1 MNGFIK
7 IWRKEQAS
15 EIWDQPPELY
25 KLWHWILLN
34 VNYETGIVERTS
46 AQIMRALKMPA
57 VDHRNQL
64 RRLIKWLEG
73 HSMITAEVYGSG
85 MQRGYRIT
93 VLNWEKY
100 QAQECDENVTRN
112 VRERDEQSIVKEHTY
127 GMARDENV
135 TRNVRERDSSQEGR
149 RKKEE
154 NYSHTSREARVS
166 HSVYPE
172 PDFVPDPTFSP
183 NAILTHWKKVGL
195 PLPRS
200 IHELEQENQV
210 RKLHH
215 ESPHWSRDDIQKAL
229 SILRQDYESGNNQLA
244 WVWKNGPGDLAN
256 KKPGKRQV
264 IEQVLNWQPFPTS
277 SQRSGAFGHTGD
289 DDHRSLEELY
299 LEKRNRL

>member
-1 MNGFIK
+1 
-7 IWRKEQAS
+7 
-15 EIWDQPPELY
+15 
-25 KLWHWILLN
+25 

-100 QAQECDENVTRN
+100 QAQEC
-112 VRERDEQSIVKEHTY
+112 
-127 GMARDENV
+127 DENV

-229 SILRQDYESGNNQLA
+229 SILRQDFESGNNQLA

-299 LEKRNRL
+299 LEKRNRQ